1 MMKTCIL
8 GAGNLGTT
16 LAIYLQKKV
25 KEVRLWTQEADVVE
39 SIRLHRRNPRYL
51 PGVELP
57 PGLFVSSEVEEV
69 IAGAEMLILAVP
81 SHGIRSVI
89 RLFAPFLKNEVLI
102 VNFAKGL
109 EPSSGKRLSQVIREE
124 LEGRVLPIVVIS
136 GPSIAKEILEG
147 IPTFV
152 NVASENLKWSLKV
165 KEIMEGPSFFL
176 YPTDDVIGV
185 EVGGAFK
192 NVFAIGAGLCDGLG
206 FGTNTKA
213 AILTKSMAEL
223 ILLGESLGAK
233 KETLY
238 GLAGLGDLLVTS
250 FSPHSRNRRFG
261 EKIGKGKTP
270 EEAEREIGQTVE
282 GINATKVAK
291 RIGEEKGLK
300 LPIVESLYRLLFEG
314 ENPIEVF
321 KTFL

>member
-1 MMKTCIL
+1 MKTCIL
-8 GAGNLGTT
+8 GAGNLGTA
-16 LAIYLQKKV
+16 LAVYLWKKV
-25 KEVRLWTQEADVVE
+25 KEVKLWTKEEDVIE
-39 SIRLHRRNPRYL
+39 NIRLRRTNPRYL
-51 PGVELP
+51 PEVKLP
-57 PGLFVSSEVEEV
+57 DGLFVSSQVEDVVE
-69 IAGAEMLILAVP
+69 GAEMLILAVP
-81 SHGIRSVI
+81 SHAIRSVM

-102 VNFAKGL
+102 VNFSKGL
-109 EPSSGKRLSQVIREE
+109 EPLTGKRLSQVIREE
-124 LEGRVLPIVVIS
+124 LGEKDLPLVVIS

-152 NVASENLKWSLKV
+152 NVASEKLKWSLKV
-165 KEIMEGPSFFL
+165 KEILEGPSFFL
-176 YPTDDVIGV
+176 CPTDDVVGV

-192 NVFAIGAGLCDGLG
+192 NIFAIAAGLCDGFG

-213 AILTKSMAEL
+213 AIVTKSMGEL

-261 EKIGKGKTP
+261 EKIAKGKTP
-270 EEAEREIGQTVE
+270 EEAEREIGQVVE

-314 ENPIEVF
+314 ESPREVL
-321 KTFL
+321 KAFLW

>member
-1 MMKTCIL
+1 MKTCIL

-16 LAIYLQKKV
+16 LAIYLWKKV
-25 KEVRLWTQEADVVE
+25 KEVKLWTKEEDVIE
-39 SIRLHRRNPRYL
+39 SIRLRRTNPRYL
-51 PGVELP
+51 PDVELP
-57 PGLFVSSEVEEV
+57 DGLFVSSQVEDVVEG
-69 IAGAEMLILAVP
+69 IEMLILAVP
-81 SHGIRSVI
+81 SHAIRSVM
-89 RLFAPFLKNEVLI
+89 RLFIPFLKNEVLI
-102 VNFAKGL
+102 VNFSKGL
-109 EPSSGKRLSQVIREE
+109 EPLSGKRLSQVIREE
-124 LEGRVLPIVVIS
+124 LGEKDLPIVVIS

-152 NVASENLKWSLKV
+152 NVASEKLEWSLKV
-165 KEIMEGPSFFL
+165 KEILEGPSFFL
-176 YPTDDVIGV
+176 YPTNDVIGV

-192 NVFAIGAGLCDGLG
+192 NVFAIAAGLCDGLG

-213 AILTKSMAEL
+213 AIVTKSMGEL
-223 ILLGESLGAK
+223 VLLGESLGAK

-270 EEAEREIGQTVE
+270 EEAEREIGQAVE

-314 ENPIEVF
+314 KSPREVL
-321 KTFL
+321 KTFLW